1 MGSTSRTYIK
11 YVTVAMRD
19 IDSGRPNIALL
30 TELNNAVSKVLK
42 RHFFSEN
49 INSYAL
55 ICMFTN
61 RKFLIGTYKY
71 VMHQLVS
78 MNLYVL
84 QKNIQSNTYEWTLD
98 KLNVNRQWS
107 VLIGKY
113 KFVCYAEK
121 HTNYYLRMDIR

>member
-1 MGSTSRTYIK
+1 
-11 YVTVAMRD
+11 MRD

-30 TELNNAVSKVLK
+30 TELDNAVSKVLK

-49 INSYAL
+49 VNSL
-55 ICMFTN
+55 
-61 RKFLIGTYKY
+61 KY

-84 QKNIQSNTYEWTLD
+84 QKNIQSDTYEWTLD

-107 VLIGKY
+107 VLICKY
-113 KFVCYAEK
+113 EFVCCAEK